1 MLILFFTILVY
12 FDSMIKVVNLNKTY
26 PGGISALNDI
36 TFGLEPGEICGYIG
50 VNGAGKSTTIK
61 ILCGILGFDSGQ
73 ISIHGLDLPGRD
85 LDVKR
90 ISGYVPES
98 GDLFD
103 SLSVIEYMEFIRDV
117 RNLEQTVF
125 SRRLGYFTELF
136 RFGEFLDISIGKL
149 SKGNKQ
155 KVLIVSALLHNPDVL
170 FLDEPLN
177 GLDAFSIITLQ
188 DMVAKLAEKGK
199 TVFYCSHL
207 LDIMEKISTRIIIIE
222 KGGIKLNKLKSELSS
237 SPDYKSLEVLFRDM
251 AGGDNRMT
259 FSYDEAFC

>member
-1 MLILFFTILVY
+1 
-12 FDSMIKVVNLNKTY
+12 MIEVKGLCKTY
-26 PGGISALNDI
+26 PGNVTAVNNISLD
-36 TFGLEPGEICGYIG
+36 LKPGEICGYIG

-61 ILCGILGFDSGQ
+61 ILCGILGFDSGH
-73 ISIHGLDLPGRD
+73 ISINGFHLPGNE

-98 GDLFD
+98 ADMFD
-103 SLSVIEYMEFIRDV
+103 SLSVIEFMEFIRDI
-117 RNLEQTVF
+117 RNMDDTIF
-125 SRRLGYFTELF
+125 RRRLEYFSELF
-136 RFGEFLDISIGKL
+136 RFNEFLDISIGKL
-149 SKGNKQ
+149 SRGNKQ

-188 DMVAKLAEKGK
+188 DMVSKLAENGK

-222 KGGIKLNKLKSELSS
+222 KGEIKLNKLKSELSS
-237 SPDYKSLEVLFRDM
+237 SPDYKSLENLFRDM
-251 AGGDNRMT
+251 AGGDDRAT
-259 FSYDEAFC
+259 FSYDEAFG

>member
-1 MLILFFTILVY
+1 
-12 FDSMIKVVNLNKTY
+12 
-26 PGGISALNDI
+26 
-36 TFGLEPGEICGYIG
+36 
-50 VNGAGKSTTIK
+50 
-61 ILCGILGFDSGQ
+61 
-73 ISIHGLDLPGRD
+73 
-85 LDVKR
+85 
-90 ISGYVPES
+90 VPES